1 MSWGSFLTHTV
12 TELIPPSLPWGP
24 LGGFPEMVLHAWQG
38 LRKCGL
44 APPRTPAE
52 YTDLFQ
58 GLPRVTRD
66 GRGHS
71 SRHREAGIVT
81 GAVRCVRFVLG
92 EQNRNR
98 GLLSTLFPGG
108 RFDRREGHT
117 QGTILGPRDQEGMT
131 RKKYG
136 SGSQPQS
143 SRGNGAGTLGD
154 RRCDACLHG
163 QTTVGASDGHRG
175 GLAKPTLTFP
185 SVQFF
190 LYLK

>member
-1 MSWGSFLTHTV
+1 
-12 TELIPPSLPWGP
+12 
-24 LGGFPEMVLHAWQG
+24 MVLHAWQG

-117 QGTILGPRDQEGMT
+117 QGTLLGPRDQEGMT